1 MTMYVALNEN
11 NNLVQIENV
20 ERGLACKCTCF
31 ECGETVIARKGDIK
45 EHHFAHASNK
55 ESCNINPESV
65 LHKYAKE
72 VILESMGLMLP
83 AVPNTEDNEAAWW
96 TFDKIIPEFHL
107 GLIRPDLACYYNDEP
122 VFIEIAVTHF
132 IDENKLKIIE
142 SMNVNTLEIDLSSLL
157 QAELVIPSEQ
167 AKKLILE
174 SLDHKSWLYPQA
186 PKVIKNGVEGKIS
199 KNPLEATEQLATNT
213 TPNVS
218 SWEDYQFTINGIWV
232 RARKFSS
239 GMLSVNCIYNPEIIT
254 ILKQW
259 RNEGG
264 GRFDQKYRS
273 WNYWQPFSTTG
284 LERLKQMHPPK
295 DIKHY

>member
-45 EHHFAHASNK
+45 EHHFSHASNK

-83 AVPNTEDNEAAWW
+83 AVPDIEDNEATWW
-96 TFDKIIPEFHL
+96 TFEKIIPEFHL
-107 GLIRPDLACYYNDEP
+107 GLIRPDLACYHNNEA

-132 IDENKLKIIE
+132 IDQNKLKIIE
-142 SMNVNTLEIDLSSLL
+142 SMNVKTLEIDLSSLL
-157 QAELVIPSEQ
+157 QTELVIPSEQ

-174 SLDHKSWLYPQA
+174 SLDNKSWLYPQA
-186 PKVIKNGVEGKIS
+186 PKMIKDEVS
-199 KNPLEATEQLATNT
+199 ANPLDATAQLTTNT
-213 TPNVS
+213 ITNVS
-218 SWEDYQFTINGIWV
+218 SWEEYLFIV
-232 RARKFSS
+232 S
-239 GMLSVNCIYNPEIIT
+239 GMWVKVKKFNSGMISVRSAYNPELIKL
-254 ILKQW
+254 LKQW

-264 GRFDQKYRS
+264 GKYEPQFKS
-273 WNYWQPFSTTG
+273 WNYWQPFSATV
-284 LERLKQMHPPK
+284 LERLEQMHIPK
-295 DIKHY
+295 EIKHH

>member
-31 ECGETVIARKGDIK
+31 ECGEIVIARKGDIK

-72 VILESMGLMLP
+72 VILESMGLILP

-96 TFDKIIPEFHL
+96 TFEKIIPEFHL
-107 GLIRPDLACYYNDEP
+107 GLIRPDLACYHNNEP

-142 SMNVNTLEIDLSSLL
+142 SMNVKTLEIDLSNLL
-157 QAELVIPSEQ
+157 LTELVIPSEQ
-167 AKKLILE
+167 AKKMILE
-174 SLDHKSWLYPQA
+174 SLDNKSWLYPQA
-186 PKVIKNGVEGKIS
+186 PKMIKDEAKDKVSANL
-199 KNPLEATEQLATNT
+199 LEATAQLAKNT
-213 TPNVS
+213 IANVS

-239 GMLSVNCIYNPEIIT
+239 GMLSVSCTYNPEIIV

-264 GRFDQKYRS
+264 GRFDQRYRS
-273 WNYWQPFSTTG
+273 WNYWQPFSATV
-284 LERLKQMHPPK
+284 LERLEQMHIPK
-295 DIKHY
+295 KIKHH